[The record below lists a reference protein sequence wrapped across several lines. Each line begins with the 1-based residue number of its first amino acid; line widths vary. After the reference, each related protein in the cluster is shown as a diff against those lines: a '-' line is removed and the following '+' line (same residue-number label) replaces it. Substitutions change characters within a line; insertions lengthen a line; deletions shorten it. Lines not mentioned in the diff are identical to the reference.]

1 MIFAEFLKS
10 SDHYVTGQ
18 IEPKLPK
25 ALLLPQVENFE
36 KIGELFLK
44 ICVGSRITMIK
55 NGCLLRSTAI
65 TSHRLKFSTLFT
77 CNEYHLDHLCF
88 VTEK

>member
-25 ALLLPQVENFE
+25 ALLLPQV
-36 KIGELFLK
+36 K
-44 ICVGSRITMIK
+44 
-55 NGCLLRSTAI
+55 
-65 TSHRLKFSTLFT
+65 KFSENRRALSEDM
-77 CNEYHLDHLCF
+77 CRISYLND
-88 VTEK
+88 